1 MALRLTRRRIH
12 RYGCINAG
20 INNNY
25 TAMPLILK
33 QGSKGKQVEL
43 LQKFLNLKAKLPKP
57 IKEDGD
63 FGPATKE
70 AVKFFQKKAGLKV
83 VDGGVGPE
91 TAGALGK
98 LVGPAAATFVKAFGE
113 LPQTD
118 SKKDPAKEKADASAS
133 AKGGTPG
140 KVGNVIHGSGNYK
153 ISIPPNPNGA
163 FPLVVLFAGT
173 THIAPVFA
181 GTPDSYF
188 KNAILVFSE
197 ASGSFTDAQSHLKPL
212 LAATQTRIGSV
223 SICGYSLGGIPAF
236 RDYGHAT
243 KSVGLIDPTTHNRD
257 IAKLDNKAIYSCNP
271 DNWTDPNYA
280 LIKAA
285 QIEAGKSGHAGVYER
300 TTIGHAAY
308 PKYFLAKFE
317 SSLY

>member
-1 MALRLTRRRIH
+1 
-12 RYGCINAG
+12 
-20 INNNY
+20 
-25 TAMPLILK
+25 
-33 QGSKGKQVEL
+33 
-43 LQKFLNLKAKLPKP
+43 
-57 IKEDGD
+57 
-63 FGPATKE
+63 
-70 AVKFFQKKAGLKV
+70 
-83 VDGGVGPE
+83 
-91 TAGALGK
+91 
-98 LVGPAAATFVKAFGE
+98 
-113 LPQTD
+113 
-118 SKKDPAKEKADASAS
+118 
-133 AKGGTPG
+133 
-140 KVGNVIHGSGNYK
+140 
-153 ISIPPNPNGA
+153 
-163 FPLVVLFAGT
+163 
-173 THIAPVFA
+173 VFA
-181 GTPDSYF
+181 ATPDSYF

-197 ASGSFTDAQSHLKPL
+197 ATGSFADAQSHLKPL

-285 QIEAGKSGHAGVYER
+285 QIEAGKSGHAGLYER

>member
-1 MALRLTRRRIH
+1 MS
-12 RYGCINAG
+12 
-20 INNNY
+20 
-25 TAMPLILK
+25 LILK

-57 IKEDGD
+57 IGEDGD
-63 FGPATKE
+63 FGPTTKE
-70 AVKFFQKKAGLKV
+70 AVKFFQKKAGLHY
-83 VDGGVGPE
+83 DGEVGPE
-91 TAGALGK
+91 TAAALGK
-98 LVGPAAATFVKAFGE
+98 LVGSSAAAFVKAFGE
-113 LPQTD
+113 APQND
-118 SKKDPAKEKADASAS
+118 AKKDPAKEKADASPP

-140 KVGNVIHGSGNYK
+140 KVGNVIQAAGNYK

-173 THIAPVFA
+173 THIPPVFA

-197 ASGSFTDAQSHLKPL
+197 ASGSFADIQSRLKPL

-243 KSVGLIDPTTHNRD
+243 KAVGLIDPTTHDRD
-257 IAKLDNKAIYSCNP
+257 IPKLDNKAIYSCNP
-271 DNWTDPNYA
+271 DNWTDPTYA

-285 QIEAGKSGHAGVYER
+285 QVEAGKSGHAGVYER

-308 PKYFLAKFE
+308 PKYFLTKFE